1 MARPYMNKIARR
13 KMLLETAAVI
23 VDEYGWNT
31 LSMIS
36 LAEHGKVSRQ
46 LVYQNFE
53 SVNDLTEQ
61 TASYMFEELYTQTH
75 DVLVSHTDDIV
86 VAITKAQQILFSFPE
101 GRVQALWALLS
112 DNTSHNTPFSAV
124 SRRYRKLISDLYTP
138 IISRSMN
145 LDAQHAGQVAWL
157 LMMSFWG
164 GQQLIHD
171 NTISQARSLELIQW
185 YIERFVAGCKI
196 SNETS

>member
-13 KMLLETAAVI
+13 QMLLDTASGI

-36 LAEHGKVSRQ
+36 LAEHGGVSRQ
-46 LVYQNFE
+46 LVYQNFD
-53 SVNDLTEQ
+53 SINTLTEQ
-61 TASYMFEELYTQTH
+61 TASYMFEELYTEIQ
-75 DVLVSHTDDIV
+75 DVLRKHSDDIV
-86 VAITKAQQILFSFPE
+86 VAITKAQHVLFSFPE
-101 GRVQALWALLS
+101 GRVQALWALLA

-138 IISRSMN
+138 IISRTMN
-145 LDAQHAGQVAWL
+145 IDTQHAGQVAWL

-171 NTISQARSLELIQW
+171 KTISKTKSLELIQW
-185 YIERFVAGCKI
+185 YIERLVAGCKA
-196 SNETS
+196 SEA